1 MWSTALASL
10 EAGSLFHLLSF
21 GDLLFRALFVEGHLL
36 QQPFNFS
43 PILQLLSLLS
53 GIQIWILLPAISLAL
68 RDSSAFHCLL

>member
-53 GIQIWILLPAISLAL
+53 GIL
-68 RDSSAFHCLL
+68 